1 MALSRVGPLR
11 RAASRAIG
19 RASIGDTAA
28 REGELTD
35 VVIGEWGLEPEDMEN
50 AAGRPARLTS
60 ALVRRADPERV
71 RARRRHNYALL
82 AGELAELAPEPFRAL
97 PEGTAPLYF
106 PALARDRDR
115 AIAALLERGVRPLEV
130 WPVPHPLLDR
140 ARFAELEPLR
150 NGLLALPVHQALS
163 DLHMERVVEAARAVL
178 L

>member
-1 MALSRVGPLR
+1 M
-11 RAASRAIG
+11 
-19 RASIGDTAA
+19 
-28 REGELTD
+28 
-35 VVIGEWGLEPEDMEN
+35 
-50 AAGRPARLTS
+50 
-60 ALVRRADPERV
+60 RRADPERV